1 MEDFQFYSTN
11 KPEINENVLVHFIEK
26 KDSYFTAKLKEYT
39 LYDGILNFQNATK
52 KKKIKSW
59 NNIVLLNKNM
69 VAKVED
75 IDEVKKIVKLSL
87 IYLKNENLITTFNE
101 NNILEKFIKSFC
113 LVNKYNFNDIW
124 IKIIHKIDIEK
135 KANNSELSLWNYF
148 IKNIVKS
155 ESINEELLNEIV
167 NYYLI
172 KYDKT
177 NQKIISKFGIISNI
191 GIDIIKLIFNSIITD
206 VDSILSNIEF
216 ILKYEST
223 PNYIFETIN
232 NFNNAVS
239 IHDNFIEIL
248 TREINNYNIK
258 HEKQEIFIKIEF
270 IGQLIS

>member
-87 IYLKNENLITTFNE
+87 IYLKNENLLTTFNE

-135 KANNSELSLWNYF
+135 RANNSELSLWNYF
-148 IKNIVKS
+148 IKNKVKS

-239 IHDNFIEIL
+239 IHDKFIEIL

>member
-87 IYLKNENLITTFNE
+87 IYLKNENLLTTFNE
-101 NNILEKFIKSFC
+101 NNIMEKFIKSFC

-135 KANNSELSLWNYF
+135 RANNSELSLWNYF
-148 IKNIVKS
+148 IKNKVKS

-239 IHDNFIEIL
+239 IHDKFIEIL